1 MMDTNRIIELLARKM
16 AGEATPEE
24 LKQLNELISMYP
36 DAVYYEEI
44 LKEIWDTSAGRAAE
58 ETDMTQ
64 AWLLHQLK
72 YQDDFTADDEIA
84 VYSSQGRFESLFTIA
99 AGLMIVILIG
109 FACWNMNHKEESMI
123 QITAGKGMRK
133 QFMLPDSTLVWLN
146 AGSHL
151 SYTSGFNRKHSRK
164 VFLSGEAFFDV
175 KHLKGK
181 PFIVRTEKISV
192 KVLGTAFN
200 VQAYPDERT
209 SRTTLLRGS
218 IEMYVN
224 GSADQKVILSPSEK
238 FEFSEVTQRHGK
250 GMRKEKKNLILIN
263 HVRPVKI
270 GQSEYIEE
278 TSWKDNR
285 LVFKNESFHE
295 LKPKLERWFNIR
307 ISMESSVTS
316 SYRFTG
322 VFTKENITEA
332 LTAMQLIKPFT
343 FKLTAH
349 DLTIY

>member
-1 MMDTNRIIELLARKM
+1 MDTNRIIELLARKM

-24 LKQLNELISMYP
+24 LEQLQELISKYP
-36 DAVYYEEI
+36 DGVYYEEI
-44 LKEIWDTSAGRAAE
+44 LKEIWETAGGSSE
-58 ETDMTQ
+58 DLPNVDQ

-72 YQDDFTADDEIA
+72 YQHDFDRE
-84 VYSSQGRFESLFTIA
+84 EEEPFTGSKRRSINSITLVAGLVVIILLSFAWWNISRKEDTLIQIA
-99 AGLMIVILIG
+99 AG
-109 FACWNMNHKEESMI
+109 
-123 QITAGKGMRK
+123 KGIRK

-146 AGSHL
+146 AGSQL
-151 SYTSGFNRKHSRK
+151 SYKSNFNHHRNRK
-164 VFLSGEAFFDV
+164 VYLSGEAFFDV
-175 KHLKGK
+175 KHREGK

-200 VQAYPDERT
+200 VQAYPEERT
-209 SRTTLLRGS
+209 SKTTLLRGS

-224 GSADQKVILSPSEK
+224 GNADQKVILSPSEK
-238 FEFSEVTQRHGK
+238 FEFSEDPQHHSK
-250 GMRKEKKNLILIN
+250 GLRRGKKNLILIN
-263 HVRPVKI
+263 HVRPVTI
-270 GQSEYIEE
+270 GHAEYIEE

-295 LKPKLERWFNIR
+295 LKPRMERWFNIK
-307 ISMESSVTS
+307 INMESAVTS